1 MPILFKG
8 SESKEN
14 NRSDVIMMGP
24 EVSVNLS
31 EEGIVA
37 NEMKTPQQ
45 ATNANNQFTTPGSG
59 NIH

>member
-24 EVSVNLS
+24 DVSVNLS

-37 NEMKTPQQ
+37 NEMKTPQ
-45 ATNANNQFTTPGSG
+45 
-59 NIH
+59 